1 VPRRS
6 RHRRYGTARSSPRR
20 LAAAAASG
28 SREAVLKVG
37 RAKLAAE
44 TTAEVAAMT
53 YVARVTGIAL
63 SVAGLLGY
71 GLAVCV
77 RQCHSRPVLCCQQF
91 LTHGAPLTGR
101 NSPWN
106 AHRAPPRLE
115 LFSRRRSGQALMDTR
130 GTIVSRRSREVPD
143 GGRRYWEPWPKV
155 GVRPENMG
163 GLPGCSPAHGPARL
177 RLGAGTHP
185 V

>member
-1 VPRRS
+1 
-6 RHRRYGTARSSPRR
+6 
-20 LAAAAASG
+20 
-28 SREAVLKVG
+28 
-37 RAKLAAE
+37 
-44 TTAEVAAMT
+44 MT

-115 LFSRRRSGQALMDTR
+115 ALFPTTIRSGTDGHPGHDRFTPFA
-130 GTIVSRRSREVPD
+130 RS
-143 GGRRYWEPWPKV
+143 
-155 GVRPENMG
+155 
-163 GLPGCSPAHGPARL
+163 A
-177 RLGAGTHP
+177 
-185 V
+185 